1 MDHPNER
8 IQMDEFIYHFKD
20 IFRFLCLVR
29 HGNVFIFQKKSVEYG
44 FFYSQLV
51 SDESGVRVQYAP
63 SFLALN
69 FVVRS
74 AGFLVR

>member
-1 MDHPNER
+1 MNHLNEL
-8 IQMDEFIYHFKD
+8 IQMDESIYHFKD
-20 IFRFLCLVR
+20 AFRFLCLVR
-29 HGNVFIFQKKSVEYG
+29 LGYVLIFQQKSGEYG

-51 SDESGVRVQYAP
+51 SNESGVRVQNAR
-63 SFLALN
+63 SFLELN

>member
-1 MDHPNER
+1 MDHLNEL

-20 IFRFLCLVR
+20 AFRFLCLVR
-29 HGNVFIFQKKSVEYG
+29 LGNVVIFSQKSQENG

-51 SDESGVRVQYAP
+51 SNESGVRVQYAP
-63 SFLALN
+63 SFLELN